1 MLTLKQACTPRPVV
15 FDPQKRDTVLDLSDL
30 VSGRISPAEFFD
42 ENYVTEGMRELLRQA
57 FRRLEGKSDQ
67 GVFQLRQAMGGGKT
81 HNLIALGLLAV
92 HPEYRKAVMGGF
104 HDPDPS
110 LGPVKV
116 IAFSGR
122 ESDAPFGVWGALAE
136 QLGKRELFDD
146 LYSPL
151 RAPGQRA
158 WENLLSG
165 ERLLILLD
173 ELPPY
178 FVSAA
183 SVQIGNSD
191 LARVTATALANL
203 LIAIGRPGCERVA
216 LVITDLAGA
225 YREGST
231 QIAEALEDLRH
242 ETGRSALSLEPVR
255 LNSDELY
262 HILRRRIFEALPD
275 DEQIGEVAQGYA
287 DALRKAKQMDMTTE
301 SPEEFAA
308 RVMSSYPFH
317 PGIRDLYARFRENPG
332 FQQTRGL
339 IRLMRMVTANLWT
352 SSKAERSYLI
362 GAHDVDLND
371 QQIRAEVNQINST
384 LENAVAHDIAA
395 EGESVAEQM
404 DSDYESDDA
413 TDTARLI
420 LMASLANVPNAVLG
434 LSIPEAIAYLTE
446 PDRDVVRLKNDV
458 LPTLS
463 TRAWYMHATRD
474 GKLYF
479 RNVENVNAK
488 LESYVRSCT
497 DEQAMTELRRRLEQL
512 FAPQQRDVYQRLQIL
527 PGLDE
532 IQLDQDRVTLAIVRP
547 ATGDLDPALR
557 QFYEQATFKNRLAI
571 LTGPRNTY
579 AQLVDVG
586 KRLRGIE
593 QIIADMRAEGSPDS
607 DPQLIQAGELR
618 DRIVQNFHSAVRE
631 TFTTLW
637 YPTVAGLLKADF
649 QMRFQANRYD
659 GEEQIRQL
667 LAEKQK
673 WTNDFGESF
682 RLKVEQR
689 LFTQKSMPW
698 SEIKRRAA
706 TTPAWQWY
714 LPSALD
720 DLKAQCLFQDAWR
733 EEGGYVDKGP
743 FDQPQTRVDIRVVS
757 RDEDTGE
764 ALLRLQ
770 PVYGD
775 RIYWDEGSEVSTA
788 SALLDGNELKT
799 SSMRVSFLCVDST
812 SIHET
817 GAATIWTN
825 TVTLKFRFFQ
835 QGESRMLELRAAPLA
850 DIVYTTDGSDPKLS
864 GARYDGPFAVPRSAT
879 LVLAYAERDGI
890 SSEVLR
896 VPVDW
901 EKDETVKVD
910 PLLPARLNRRF
921 ATRSTSETYEWL
933 QLAERRHAR
942 VRSPRLTVGGTG
954 GVRRWLELATS
965 EDLVLTPQR
974 IDSILQVLREEGP
987 DLSVQLEA
995 TALEFARGQDLL
1007 EWVAEVKTELKPGEV
1022 IQGT

>member
-1 MLTLKQACTPRPVV
+1 MACPRDQIEQLDELIKEEGDGTDFFKRTHITQGMQDLISEGIARLAGASTQAIFHLK
-15 FDPQKRDTVLDLSDL
+15 
-30 VSGRISPAEFFD
+30 
-42 ENYVTEGMRELLRQA
+42 
-57 FRRLEGKSDQ
+57 
-67 GVFQLRQAMGGGKT
+67 QAMGGGKT
-81 HNLIALGLLAV
+81 HNLIALGLLAM
-92 HPEYRKAVMGGF
+92 HPEYRKPVMAAF
-104 HDPDPS
+104 HDPDPA

-122 ESDAPFGVWGALAE
+122 ESDAPYGIWGALAE
-136 QLGKRELFDD
+136 QLGKRELFGD

-151 RAPGQRA
+151 RAPGQKA

-178 FVSAA
+178 FVGAA
-183 SVQIGNSD
+183 AVQIGNSD

-203 LIAIGRPGCERVA
+203 LIATGRPGCERVA
-216 LVITDLAGA
+216 VVITDLAGA
-225 YREGST
+225 YREGSS
-231 QIAEALEDLRH
+231 QIAEALDDLTQ

-262 HILRRRIFEALPD
+262 HILRRRIFDGLPAE
-275 DEQIGEVAQGYA
+275 EQIGEVAQAYA
-287 DALRKAKQMDMTTE
+287 EALRRTRQMDMTTG

-308 RVMSSYPFH
+308 RVISSYPFH
-317 PGIRDLYARFRENPG
+317 PGIRDLYARFRQNPG

-339 IRLMRMVTANLWT
+339 IRLMRMVTASLW
-352 SSKAERSYLI
+352 SSGKAERSYLI

-395 EGESVAEQM
+395 EGQAVAEQM
-404 DSDYESDDA
+404 DADYDADDA
-413 TDTARLI
+413 TDAARLL

-434 LSIPEAIAYLTE
+434 LSIPEAVTYLTE
-446 PDRDVVRLKNDV
+446 PNRDMVRLKNDV

-479 RNVENVNAK
+479 RNVENVTAK

-497 DEQAMTELRRRLEQL
+497 DEQAMTELRKRLEQL
-512 FAPQQRDVYQRLQIL
+512 FVAQQRDVYQRLQIL

-532 IQLDQDRVTLAIVRP
+532 IALEQDRVTLAIVRP
-547 ATGDLDPALR
+547 VTGDLDPELR
-557 QFYEQATFKNRLAI
+557 RFYEQATFKNRLAI

-586 KRLRGIE
+586 KRLRGID
-593 QIIADMRAEGSPDS
+593 QIVGDMRAEGTPDS
-607 DPQLIQAGELR
+607 DPQMLQAGELR

-673 WTNDFGESF
+673 WTNDFGETF
-682 RLKVEQR
+682 RQKVELR
-689 LFTQKSMPW
+689 LFTQQSMLW

-706 TTPAWQWY
+706 TTPGWQWY

-720 DLKAQCLFQDAWR
+720 DLKAQSLYQDVWR
-733 EEGGYVDKGP
+733 EEGNYVDKGP
-743 FDQPQTRVDIRVVS
+743 FAQPQTRVDIRLVS
-757 RDEDTGE
+757 RNDDTGE
-764 ALLRLQ
+764 TLLRLQ
-770 PVYGD
+770 PAYGD
-775 RIYWDEGSEVSTA
+775 TIYWEVGGEASTA
-788 SALLDGNELKT
+788 SAKLDGNELRT
-799 SSMRVSFLCVDST
+799 SAMRVSFLCVDST
-812 SIHET
+812 GVHET
-817 GAATIWTN
+817 GSPATWTN
-825 TVTLKFRFFQ
+825 TVTLKHRPFQ
-835 QGESRMLELRAAPLA
+835 QGDQRMLELRAAPMA
-850 DIVYTTDGSDPKLS
+850 DIAYTTDGSDPKLS
-864 GARYDGPFAVPRSAT
+864 GARYTEPFAIPEGAS

-890 SSEVLR
+890 GSPILQVHI
-896 VPVDW
+896 DW
-901 EKDETVKVD
+901 EKAKQVAVD
-910 PLLPARLNRRF
+910 PVLPATLRRAF
-921 ATRSTSETYEWL
+921 STHSTSETYEWL
-933 QLAERRHAR
+933 QE
-942 VRSPRLTVGGTG
+942 VGRLQGRICCPTVTVGGTG
-954 GVRRWLELATS
+954 SNRLWLELATS
-965 EDLVLTPQR
+965 DDLVLSAAR
-974 IDSILQVLREEGP
+974 IEAILEVLREGDP
-987 DLSVQLEA
+987 DLPVQLKA
-995 TALEFARGQDLL
+995 TGLAFDSGRALL
-1007 EWVAEVKTELKPGEV
+1007 EWVAEQKTELKPGEV
-1022 IQGT
+1022 SQGPGA